1 VFHSLPLLLA
11 IPSHVLPGSGSR
23 SGYFGAS
30 NAGTGKLPKLPF
42 PVFDGDNPRHWIRRV
57 EDYFDLYGVEQHS
70 WIKLATMNFS
80 PTAARW
86 LPSIERRLASCS
98 WEDFRRML
106 LDRFGREHHELLVR
120 QLLTIKQVGPMTE
133 YIDRFAVLVDQLAA
147 YNSHTDPLYYIM
159 RFIDGL
165 TEDLRAPVL
174 IQRPSS
180 LDTAFV
186 LAQLQEEVFSTKK
199 KEFRRSDYPLKS
211 GSSPHWPL
219 PPPPRTEKPS
229 TTQAD
234 DRRSSEAARA
244 RCGEDRLAALRAYRR
259 AQGLC
264 QHCVERWMKG
274 HKCAYKVQ
282 LHALQEV
289 LDIFQPSEDYEDQEM
304 VADSG
309 T

>member
-1 VFHSLPLLLA
+1 
-11 IPSHVLPGSGSR
+11 
-23 SGYFGAS
+23 
-30 NAGTGKLPKLPF
+30 
-42 PVFDGDNPRHWIRRV
+42 V

-70 WIKLATMNFS
+70 CIKLATMNFS
-80 PTAARW
+80 PTAARR
-86 LPSIERRLASCS
+86 LPSVERRLASCS
-98 WEDFRRML
+98 WEDFCRML